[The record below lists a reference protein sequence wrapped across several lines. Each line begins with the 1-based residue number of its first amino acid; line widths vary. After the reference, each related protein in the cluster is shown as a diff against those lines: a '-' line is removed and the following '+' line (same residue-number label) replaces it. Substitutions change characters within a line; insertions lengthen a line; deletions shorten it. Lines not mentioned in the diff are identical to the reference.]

1 MNPQHDR
8 GSEAHWEALLEQY
21 REVCALPEPGRNFMP
36 GLWQRIDAKRSRTL
50 RFEHAAKS
58 LFAAAVAVSLV
69 LGTFL
74 FLPSQQPSA
83 FNSGS
88 FVEELAS
95 ANAAGSGTFFE
106 PVRLE
111 LKTTEQ
117 HRP

>member
-1 MNPQHDR
+1 MNPRDDQ
-8 GSEAHWEALLEQY
+8 GSEVRWEALLEQY
-21 REVCALPEPGRNFMP
+21 RVACALPEPSRNFTP

-111 LKTTEQ
+111 LKTEP
-117 HRP
+117 HRR

>member
-1 MNPQHDR
+1 MNPHDDK
-8 GSEAHWEALLEQY
+8 GSEARWESLLEQY
-21 REVCALPEPGRNFMP
+21 REACALPEPGRNFLP

-58 LFAAAVAVSLV
+58 LFAAAVAVSLL

-74 FLPSQQPSA
+74 LLPSQQPSA

-95 ANAAGSGTFFE
+95 ANAADSETFFE
-106 PVRLE
+106 PVRMD
-111 LKTTEQ
+111 LKITEQ
-117 HRP
+117 HRR